1 MKEFIGEFINYLAV
15 ERGLAKN
22 TLSAYT
28 RDLEKYTSFLSEKK
42 ITNPNSVAREHVTSF
57 MMALKKKGL
66 STTSICRHLAAVKMF
81 HRFMV
86 RENLSKEDP
95 TTLVDTPK
103 TFKRVPEVLTQKEVE
118 SIL

>member
-1 MKEFIGEFINYLAV
+1 MKEFIGEFMNYMAV

-28 RDLEKYTSFLSEKK
+28 RDLEKYVGYLSEKK
-42 ITNPNSVAREHVTSF
+42 IINPNTVIREHVTNF
-57 MMALKKKGL
+57 MMDLKKHGL
-66 STTSICRHLAAVKMF
+66 SATSICRHLAAIKMF

-95 TTLVDTPK
+95 TTLIDTPRL
-103 TFKRVPEVLTQKEVE
+103 FKRV
-118 SIL
+118 